1 MTMRRFLIAILVI
14 LMAAMPAAAL
24 AETKIAVTGTGNSL
38 VPADVAVISMGVMER
53 DPDVLTAQ
61 AKVNEKIAAIRSAL
75 IEQGVQEEDINTDFI
90 NIYAIYDYR
99 DDRELLTGYNVS
111 STLAVRVTEMD
122 KVGGMID
129 AAFGAGANTLNGISF
144 SATDTSA
151 AKAEALKIAV
161 ADANA
166 KAEVLADAAGLKII
180 GIETISENGTYSYER
195 GPMNFVAK
203 ESAAAD
209 VAGTVVQ
216 AAKLN
221 VEATVSITFKTE
233 E

>member
-1 MTMRRFLIAILVI
+1 MRRFLIAILVI
-14 LMAAMPAAAL
+14 LMATMPAAAL
-24 AETKIAVTGTGNSL
+24 AETKIAVTGTGNAL

-99 DDRELLTGYNVS
+99 DDHELLTGYNVS

-122 KVGGMID
+122 KVGSMID

-166 KAEVLADAAGLKII
+166 KAEALADAAGLKII
-180 GIETISENGTYSYER
+180 GIEAISENGTYSYDR
-195 GPMNFVAK
+195 GPMSFVAK

-209 VAGTVVQ
+209 GIAGTVVQ

-221 VEATVSITFKTE
+221 VEATVSITFNTE
-233 E
+233 G

>member
-1 MTMRRFLIAILVI
+1 MIMRRFLIAILVI

-111 STLAVRVTEMD
+111 SNLAVRVTEMD

-144 SATDTSA
+144 SATDTSV

-161 ADANA
+161 ADAKA

-209 VAGTVVQ
+209 TAGTVVQ

>member
-1 MTMRRFLIAILVI
+1 MRRFLIAILVI

-111 STLAVRVTEMD
+111 SNLAVRVTEMD

-144 SATDTSA
+144 SATDTSV

-161 ADANA
+161 ADAKA

-209 VAGTVVQ
+209 TAGTVVQ